1 MPREVYYQHLRALQE
16 SLMAMGSQ
24 VDAVIG
30 RAVQALA
37 NRDAALARE
46 IVADDVLINQAQR
59 EIEEQ
64 CLILIATQQPL
75 AGDLRTIMAI
85 STIAYEL
92 ERMADHAEGIAKIT
106 LRLAEEPLLKPLV
119 DIPRMA
125 ELSRTMLREQLTA
138 FANRDAGT
146 ARRMAELDEEVDRL
160 YDQLFREL
168 LIFMMNDPRTIT
180 RATYLLWVAH
190 NLERIADRTTNIGER
205 VVFLTTGLIEELNV
219 KRPEPG

>member
-1 MPREVYYQHLRALQE
+1 LPREVYYQHLRALQE

-46 IVADDVLINQAQR
+46 IIADDVLINQAQR

-125 ELSRTMLREQLTA
+125 ELSRSMLREQLTA
-138 FANRDAGT
+138 FANRDAEA
-146 ARRMAELDEEVDRL
+146 ARRLAELDEEVDRL
-160 YDQLFREL
+160 YDQVFREL

-219 KRPEPG
+219 KRMEPG

>member
-1 MPREVYYQHLRALQE
+1 MPRETFHQQLRTLQE
-16 SLMAMGSQ
+16 SLMTMGLQ

-30 RAVQALA
+30 RAIDALA
-37 NRDAALARE
+37 NRDVVLARD
-46 IVADDVLINQAQR
+46 IIANDVAINQAQR

-75 AGDLRTIMAI
+75 AGDLRIIM
-85 STIAYEL
+85 SIAGIATEL

-106 LRLAEEPLLKPLV
+106 LRLADEPLLKPLI

-125 ELSRTMLREQLTA
+125 AIARSMLKDQLTA
-138 FANRDAGT
+138 FANRDASA
-146 ARRMAELDEEVDRL
+146 ARRLSEQDDEVDRL
-160 YDQLFREL
+160 YDQVFREL
-168 LIFMMNDPRTIT
+168 LVFMMNDPRTIT

-205 VVFLTTGLIEELNV
+205 VVFLTTGQVEELNV
-219 KRPEPG
+219 KREQPG

>member
-1 MPREVYYQHLRALQE
+1 MPRETFHQQLRTLQE
-16 SLMAMGSQ
+16 SLMTMGLQ

-30 RAVQALA
+30 RAIDALA
-37 NRDAALARE
+37 NRDVVLARD
-46 IVADDVLINQAQR
+46 IIANDVAINQAQR

-75 AGDLRTIMAI
+75 AGDLRIIMSI
-85 STIAYEL
+85 GIATEL

-106 LRLAEEPLLKPLV
+106 LRLADEPLLKPLI

-125 ELSRTMLREQLTA
+125 AIARSMLKDQLTA
-138 FANRDAGT
+138 FANRDASA
-146 ARRMAELDEEVDRL
+146 ARRLSEQDDEVDRL
-160 YDQLFREL
+160 YDQVFREL
-168 LIFMMNDPRTIT
+168 LVFMMNDPRTIT

-205 VVFLTTGLIEELNV
+205 VVFLTTGQVEELNV
-219 KRPEPG
+219 KREQPG

>member
-46 IVADDVLINQAQR
+46 IIADDVLINQAQR

-125 ELSRTMLREQLTA
+125 ELSRSMLREQLTA
-138 FANRDAGT
+138 FANRDAEA
-146 ARRMAELDEEVDRL
+146 ARRLAELDEEVDRL
-160 YDQLFREL
+160 YDQLLREL

-219 KRPEPG
+219 KRMEPG

>member
-1 MPREVYYQHLRALQE
+1 MLQE
-16 SLMAMGSQ
+16 NLMTMGLQ
-24 VDAVIG
+24 VDAAIG
-30 RAVQALA
+30 RAIDALA
-37 NRDAALARE
+37 NRDIVLARE
-46 IVADDVLINQAQR
+46 IIANDVVINQAQR

-75 AGDLRTIMAI
+75 AGDLRVIM
-85 STIAYEL
+85 SIAGIATEL

-106 LRLAEEPLLKPLV
+106 LRLADEPLLKPLI

-125 ELSRTMLREQLTA
+125 AIARSMLKEQLTA
-138 FANRDAGT
+138 FANRDAAA
-146 ARRMAELDEEVDRL
+146 ARRLSEQDDEVDRL
-160 YDQLFREL
+160 YDQVFREL
-168 LIFMMNDPRTIT
+168 LVFMVNDPRTIT

-219 KRPEPG
+219 KREQPG

>member
-1 MPREVYYQHLRALQE
+1 MPREVYHQHLRALQE
-16 SLMAMGSQ
+16 SLMAMGLQ

-37 NRDAALARE
+37 NRDAVLARE
-46 IVADDVLINQAQR
+46 IIAQDVLINQAQR

-106 LRLAEEPLLKPLV
+106 LRLADEPLLKPLV

-125 ELSRTMLREQLTA
+125 ELSRAMLREQLTA
-138 FANRDAGT
+138 FVNRDAAT
-146 ARRMAELDEEVDRL
+146 ARRLAEQDEEVDRL
-160 YDQLFREL
+160 YDQVFREL

-205 VVFLTTGLIEELNV
+205 VVFLTTGQIEELNV
-219 KRPEPG
+219 KREEPG

>member
-30 RAVQALA
+30 RAVQSLA

-46 IVADDVLINQAQR
+46 IIADDVLINQAQR

-125 ELSRTMLREQLTA
+125 ELSRSMLREQLTA
-138 FANRDAGT
+138 FANRDAEA
-146 ARRMAELDEEVDRL
+146 ARRLAELDEEVDRL

-219 KRPEPG
+219 KRMEPG